1 MITFGTKRK
10 AELKYTTSGEI
21 ESILRAAI
29 PNPLLVIAPSVHADG
44 VYAMATHHWYVRKGF
59 PAYKRWS
66 ILQGLWK
73 WFDRHDCDDKADVFK
88 VFMQRC
94 FRGAK
99 AADCDGFAV
108 FRIFYHI
115 GGERTK
121 GHAINLVITDH
132 GVEFVE
138 PQTARFVT
146 LTQAELESIWTVY

>member
-1 MITFGTKRK
+1 
-10 AELKYTTSGEI
+10 
-21 ESILRAAI
+21 
-29 PNPLLVIAPSVHADG
+29 
-44 VYAMATHHWYVRKGF
+44 
-59 PAYKRWS
+59 
-66 ILQGLWK
+66 
-73 WFDRHDCDDKADVFK
+73 
-88 VFMQRC
+88 MQRC

-138 PQTARFVT
+138 PQAAKFVF